1 MANVSPQATAPATLG
16 SFNAAPAQDAERAV
30 LACCA
35 SKPFA
40 KAIAG
45 GRPYPDPAALLAAVD
60 ATFETL
66 SWDDIVESMNEH
78 PRIGDRTVSGG
89 MSAAEQSG
97 AAAASD
103 EVRQG
108 LADGNLAY
116 EQRFGHVFLICA
128 SGLSGQEML
137 DQLRARLENDEEA
150 ERTVVRAELTEDN
163 PPADD
168 EAAEPVTLSTH
179 VLDATTGRPAAGVQ
193 VRLELGGDAGWAPAS
208 QGQTDADGRLRLSGH
223 GGADFEP
230 GVYRIT
236 FGTGAYFTARGCRRS
251 TPRSRSPSR

>member
-1 MANVSPQATAPATLG
+1 MPELSPQASMTLG
-16 SFNAAPAQDAERAV
+16 SFNAAPAQDAERTV

-35 SKPFA
+35 SGTFA

-45 GRPYPDPAALLAAVD
+45 RRPYPDQAALLTAID
-60 ATFETL
+60 TTFNAL
-66 SWDDIVESMNEH
+66 SWDDIVEAMNEH
-78 PRIGDRTVSGG
+78 PRIGDRAVRGG

-137 DQLRARLENDEEA
+137 DQLRTRLAHDDEA
-150 ERTVVRAELTEDN
+150 ERTVVREELRKIT
-163 PPADD
+163 
-168 EAAEPVTLSTH
+168 
-179 VLDATTGRPAAGVQ
+179 
-193 VRLELGGDAGWAPAS
+193 
-208 QGQTDADGRLRLSGH
+208 RLRMTKMLNSL
-223 GGADFEP
+223 
-230 GVYRIT
+230 
-236 FGTGAYFTARGCRRS
+236 
-251 TPRSRSPSR
+251 